1 MTPPPPPGPIAYLTG
16 EYPRATDTLIQCQV
30 AALHAQLIASAIGQA
45 LA

>member
-1 MTPPPPPGPIAYLTG
+1 MTPPPGPIAYLTG

-30 AALHAQLIASAIGQA
+30 AALQAQLIASAIGQA